1 MNEGLDLLIAQ
12 LDALNARLPELILK
26 NTEVAALDAL
36 ALSTE
41 RVIQT
46 GIAASGQAF
55 EDYTPNYKKQKTKAG
70 RYRGK
75 VDFTLTGQM
84 LSSTTTGFER
94 IAPTDK
100 TISNG
105 RARIAFDGRDD
116 LTRDKLASNNKKRPG
131 FLNPNTQELKMV
143 QGAANTNMERDI
155 AEIVTVK

>member
-36 ALSTE
+36 GESTE
-41 RVIQT
+41 RIIQT

-55 EDYTPNYKKQKTKAG
+55 QDYTPNYKKAKTKKG
-70 RYRGK
+70 RYRGH
-75 VDFTLTGQM
+75 VDFQDTTQM
-84 LSSTTTGFER
+84 LAGTTTGFER
-94 IAPTDK
+94 IGPTEK

-105 RARIAFDGRDD
+105 RARVSFDGRDD
-116 LTRDKLASNNKKRPG
+116 LTRKKLAGNNKTRPG
-131 FLNPNTQELKMV
+131 FLNPNAEELKMV
-143 QGAANTNMERDI
+143 QIAANTNMERDI